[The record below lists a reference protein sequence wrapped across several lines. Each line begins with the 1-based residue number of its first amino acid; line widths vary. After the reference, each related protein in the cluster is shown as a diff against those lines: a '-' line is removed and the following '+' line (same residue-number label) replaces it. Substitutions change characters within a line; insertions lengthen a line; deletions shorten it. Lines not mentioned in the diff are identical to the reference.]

1 LKIINQQLTKVTKL
15 KSFRGYEFDIGSDF
29 WQLDKNTSLNLDFIR
44 MFDLRIQSDLRE
56 TLAYFAETKSP
67 YHSENMR
74 KAIKSYLDKTQTNLI
89 NEHGLL
95 KYKSIYS
102 KKSEEYRLGT
112 LRVFL
117 KQIYFLEYKAVS
129 EEIFSLLDGWRL
141 SGNDKGTAVLSID
154 PEEGQYSDIEF
165 EAIKF
170 GLDNKFAESIIN
182 AEEYC
187 LAQIFACTG
196 RRPIQ
201 IASIKV
207 GDFYLDNKTLD
218 TPTFVINVPR
228 AKVRGGGFR
237 ESFKVVAIAEYVG
250 QVITQHID
258 NLRLKLERILGK
270 EKADKYLKL
279 LPLFP
284 DNLRQL
290 KNISEEKLALVLN
303 SDLMHLKT
311 SDLRFK
317 LVNVIDKLNIIS
329 ERTGKRLKTTG
340 YRFRYTIGTRAAR
353 NRAGVL
359 TIANLL
365 DHSDTQNTK
374 VYVANIPEHA
384 ATISA
389 VMNGSLMRY
398 ANAFLGKVVES
409 EEEVFKELPN
419 APRIRTHDSKANVG
433 SCGTCSD
440 CNQYKP
446 IACYICPKFRPWRDA
461 PHHLILSWLIDER
474 ERIKNLTEDLEIA
487 AINDRTII
495 AVNQVINACENL
507 KNNPEYD

>member
-1 LKIINQQLTKVTKL
+1 MKIINQQLTKVTKL
-15 KSFRGYEFDIGSDF
+15 KSFRGYEFDLNEDS
-29 WQLDKNTSLNLDFIR
+29 WQLDKNKELKVDFINS
-44 MFDLRIQSDLRE
+44 FNPKIQEDIRN
-56 TLAYFAETKSP
+56 TLAYFAETKSA
-67 YHSENMR
+67 YHAVNMGI
-74 KAIKSYLDKTQTNLI
+74 AIKSYFDKTQTNLI
-89 NEHGLL
+89 NEYGLL

-102 KKSEEYRLGT
+102 NKSEEYRLGT

-129 EEIFSLLDGWRL
+129 EDIFSLIDGWRL
-141 SGNDKGTAVLSID
+141 SGNEKGTAVLSID

-170 GLDNKFAESIIN
+170 GLDNKFAESEIN
-182 AEEYC
+182 TEEYC

-207 GDFYLDNKTLD
+207 GDFYLDTKTLD

-258 NLRLKLERILGK
+258 NLRLKLERVLGK
-270 EKADKYLKL
+270 EKADQYLKL

-284 DNLRQL
+284 DDLRKL
-290 KNISEEKLALVLN
+290 KNASEEDLALILN
-303 SDLMHLKT
+303 SDLMHSKT
-311 SDLRFK
+311 SDIRSK

-365 DHSDTQNTK
+365 DQSDTQNTK

-384 ATISA
+384 TTIS
-389 VMNGSLMRY
+389 VIMNGSLMRY
-398 ANAFLGKVVES
+398 ANAFLGMVVES
-409 EEEVFKELPN
+409 EEEVFKKLPN

-440 CNQYKP
+440 CNQFKP
-446 IACYICPKFRPWRDA
+446 IACYVCPKFMPWRDA
-461 PHHLILSWLIDER
+461 PHHLILNWLIDER
-474 ERIKNLTEDLEIA
+474 ERINNLTEDIEIA
-487 AINDRTII
+487 AINDRAII
-495 AVNQVINACENL
+495 AVSQVINACENL
-507 KNNPEYD
+507 KNNSDYD